1 METRVGIPAFGRSD
15 RDLLTQGKRMDGEAN
30 QVLHQDDPCPKCK
43 VGFLER
49 VSHRFSSDRGPNLPD
64 CDWLLCLDCGFE
76 TEPE

>member
-1 METRVGIPAFGRSD
+1 
-15 RDLLTQGKRMDGEAN
+15 MDGEAN
-30 QVLHQDDPCPKCK
+30 QVLQQDDPCPKCK

-49 VSHRFSSDRGPNLPD
+49 ISHRFSSDRGPNMPD